1 MSSHRSDDSTT
12 NDNTKNSLPS
22 PNRRS
27 PVWEYY
33 EPELIDEDGV
43 LKAVCKYC
51 GSKMTA
57 GRKIG
62 TTSLR
67 NHIAEYCSKIPSEVR
82 KKFVATMKKPIEGP
96 FVFDSQK
103 SRELM
108 ITWCIRAKVP
118 FNKFDDESFEPWMES
133 MQPTFS
139 SIGRQTIRNDCVSM
153 FERMKRA
160 LRREL
165 QTINSRICITSDLWT
180 SNQKLGYICVTT
192 HYIDPDFVLK
202 KKDNCF

>member
-1 MSSHRSDDSTT
+1 
-12 NDNTKNSLPS
+12 
-22 PNRRS
+22 
-27 PVWEYY
+27 
-33 EPELIDEDGV
+33 
-43 LKAVCKYC
+43 
-51 GSKMTA
+51 
-57 GRKIG
+57 
-62 TTSLR
+62 
-67 NHIAEYCSKIPSEVR
+67 
-82 KKFVATMKKPIEGP
+82 
-96 FVFDSQK
+96 
-103 SRELM
+103 M
-108 ITWCIRAKVP
+108 ITWCIRAEVP